1 MTAKLGVILLAAG
14 ASQRMGQNKQLL
26 PVPDEPAIRFI
37 IRQILDAGLE
47 TLVVVLGANREKIRP
62 VLAEL
67 PVTIAVNTRPDS
79 HMAESVSCGLSEMP
93 DPVTGI
99 MIALCDHPLVASAT
113 YAALNN
119 RYTQTPDSILLP
131 VYNGRGG
138 HPTVFPRV
146 LCNAAHDGIP
156 LNRVVHRHT
165 DHVCRIPV
173 DDPAI
178 VLDMDTPDDYQR
190 VLSLAPRL
198 FRSGFCV

>member
-1 MTAKLGVILLAAG
+1 MAEKLGVILLAAG

-26 PVPDEPAIRFI
+26 PVPDEPAIRFC

-62 VLAEL
+62 VLADL
-67 PVTIAVNTRPDS
+67 PVTIAVNTRSDS

-99 MIALCDHPLVASAT
+99 MIALCDHPLVSSTT
-113 YAALNN
+113 YAALKAL
-119 RYTQTPDSILLP
+119 YHQTPDSILLP
-131 VYNGRGG
+131 VYKGRGG

-146 LCNAAHDGIP
+146 LCNAAHDNIP
-156 LNRVVHRHT
+156 LNRVVHRHA
-165 DHVCRIPV
+165 DRICRMPV

-190 VLSLAPRL
+190 VLSLATEQV
-198 FRSGFCV
+198 SAGMA